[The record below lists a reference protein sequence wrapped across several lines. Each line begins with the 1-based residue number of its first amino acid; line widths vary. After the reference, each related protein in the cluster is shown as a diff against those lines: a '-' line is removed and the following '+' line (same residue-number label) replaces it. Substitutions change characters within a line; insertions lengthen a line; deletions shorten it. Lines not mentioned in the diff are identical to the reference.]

1 MPAVQETILEKTGKR
16 YRYAVA
22 KALRHLQP
30 EAWLSQLG
38 F

>member
-1 MPAVQETILEKTGKR
+1 MPAVQESILEKTGKR